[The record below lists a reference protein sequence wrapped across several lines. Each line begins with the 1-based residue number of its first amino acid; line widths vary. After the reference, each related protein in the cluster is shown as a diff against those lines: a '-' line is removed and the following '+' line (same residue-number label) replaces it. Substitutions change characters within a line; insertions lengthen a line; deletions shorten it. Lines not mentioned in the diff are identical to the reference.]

1 MNLLLSRL
9 NFRFH
14 RRATRR
20 WGCLA
25 LVLLIAALTGCG
37 SKTGNQV
44 EALGR
49 QQAYLAGQNSALQQ
63 QLAQQASPFPTIT
76 VLGHVQ
82 NSIVPWVAGLT
93 LTQAIA
99 TANYLDSQDPHA
111 ITVTRQGNTMT
122 VDVASLLQG
131 PPITLEPGD
140 TVEIR

>member
-1 MNLLLSRL
+1 MNLLFSRL
-9 NFRFH
+9 NFPFH
-14 RRATRR
+14 RPATRR
-20 WGCLA
+20 LGHWVC
-25 LVLLIAALTGCG
+25 VLLIASLTGCA

-63 QLAQQASPFPTIT
+63 QLAQQTSPFPTVTI
-76 VLGHVQ
+76 LGHVQ
-82 NSIVPWVAGLT
+82 NSIVPWVAGLS

-99 TANYLDSQDPHA
+99 TANYLDSRDPQA